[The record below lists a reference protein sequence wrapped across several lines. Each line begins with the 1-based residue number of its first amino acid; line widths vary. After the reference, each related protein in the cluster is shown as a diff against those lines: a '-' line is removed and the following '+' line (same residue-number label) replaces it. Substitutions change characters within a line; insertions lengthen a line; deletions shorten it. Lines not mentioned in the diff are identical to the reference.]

1 MQDVEVF
8 KALSDPTRI
17 KILELIKNEEKCICE
32 IIPETG
38 KSQPNISQHFRVLRN
53 ANLIKQQKKGTNI
66 WVAPMDYHIYSII
79 DQVRRMH

>member
-38 KSQPNISQHFRVLRN
+38 KSQPNISQHLRVLRN
-53 ANLIKQQKKGTNI
+53 ANLIKQQRKGTNI
-66 WVAPMDYHIYSII
+66 WITPTDHHIYSIL
-79 DQVRRMH
+79 DKVRRMH